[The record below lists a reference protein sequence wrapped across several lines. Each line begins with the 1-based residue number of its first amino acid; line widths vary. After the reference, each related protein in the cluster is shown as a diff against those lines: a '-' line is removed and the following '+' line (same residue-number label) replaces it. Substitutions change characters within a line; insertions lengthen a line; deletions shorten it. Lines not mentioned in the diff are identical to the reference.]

1 MYNKNLAVFDFD
13 NTITTK
19 DTLIDFLRFFVGGFK
34 LSWGLFKCSPF
45 IVFYKLKI
53 LSNQKAKE
61 FLLTHF
67 FYNLPER
74 ELIKFGKEYSD
85 NRLHKILN
93 HEAISRIHFHH
104 KRNDKLVIVSASPTY
119 WFREWCIRQ
128 GFTTVIGTQ
137 LEKKDGKMTG
147 KIIGKNC
154 FGDEK
159 LRRLKQELPLE
170 DYQHIYAYGDGKGDL
185 ALLNFA
191 SESYIKFK
199 RFK

>member
-19 DTLIDFLRFFVGGFK
+19 DTLIDFLRFFVGEFK
-34 LSWGLFKCSPF
+34 LSWGLLKCSP
-45 IVFYKLKI
+45 IILMYKLKI
-53 LSNQKAKE
+53 VSNQKAKE
-61 FLLTHF
+61 FLLKHF

-74 ELIKFGKEYSD
+74 ELIKFGIEYSD
-85 NRLHKILN
+85 KRLPEILS
-93 HEAISRIHFHH
+93 HEAISRIHFHR

-119 WFREWCIRQ
+119 WFRDWCIKQ
-128 GFTTVIGTQ
+128 GFTAVIGTQ

-154 FGDEK
+154 FGEEK
-159 LRRLKQELPLE
+159 LCRLTEEICLRH
-170 DYQHIYAYGDGKGDL
+170 YNYIYAYGDSKGDL
-185 ALLNFA
+185 EILNFA
-191 SESYIKFK
+191 SESYMKFK